1 MFPLNFRNKKVIIP
15 SITYFII
22 LSFFIHLLLFYVL
35 CKSYKPIVN
44 KKGNVVTLSIEKKIV
59 SKEVGEVTKNKK
71 PKNIEKS
78 TERQVTKK
86 SVSERNKNTS
96 KIKKNVKKLSNKKSL
111 VSNQSNKKN
120 EGTNKNKVN
129 EKINIKQKWDDKDMI
144 NDEIKIDS
152 NEEKIASVGSSV
164 NKEMLVDDYI
174 NYVYEILKKNIY
186 YPNLALRRGLEGTVY
201 IEFLVTTKGEIKN
214 IKISKSSGYKVLDE
228 AGIKIAERCSPLK
241 APPKEIKLTAPIVFA
256 LKK

>member
-1 MFPLNFRNKKVIIP
+1 MFPLNFRNKKIIIP

-35 CKSYKPIVN
+35 FKSYKPIVN

-59 SKEVGEVTKNKK
+59 SKRVGEVTKNKK
-71 PKNIEKS
+71 ANNIEKS
-78 TERQVTKK
+78 PERQVTKK

-96 KIKKNVKKLSNKKSL
+96 KIKKKVKNLSNTKSL
-111 VSNQSNKKN
+111 VSNQSDKN
-120 EGTNKNKVN
+120 EGFNKKKVN
-129 EKINIKQKWDDKDMI
+129 EEINIEQKLDDKDMI
-144 NDEIKIDS
+144 SGKIKIDS

-164 NKEMLVDDYI
+164 NKDMLIDDYI

-201 IEFLVTTKGEIKN
+201 VEFIITIKGEIKN
-214 IKISKSSGYKVLDE
+214 IKIAKSSGYKVLDNT
-228 AGIKIAERCSPLK
+228 GIKIAERCSPLK